1 MKGRETIRKVWR
13 EGEDGGLVIGSLDLR
28 GSLLHEAHD
37 GGGGG
42 GEREREREREGGGER
57 GGGGREVPW
66 WLPLLC
72 PVGGVPVGCS

>member
-42 GEREREREREGGGER
+42 G
-57 GGGGREVPW
+57 GGGGRQRERR
-66 WLPLLC
+66 
-72 PVGGVPVGCS
+72 GGGWRGCGGGRWQWEG